1 MEQRIIREEV
11 MEDQEI
17 YYISPN
23 ELLNETLSLK
33 NKGYRLVAISCCSVK
48 SNEVTYSFNKD
59 NELIHLR
66 LDIGPDVEI
75 NSISSIYPYSFI
87 YENEIKE
94 LFGVKINGISL
105 DYNDNF
111 YKIPV
116 KTPFAINKE
125 EK

>member
-11 MEDQEI
+11 LEDQEI
-17 YYISPN
+17 YYILPN

-33 NKGYRLVAISCCSVK
+33 NRGYRLVAISCSSVK

-59 NELIHLR
+59 NELVHLR
-66 LDIGPDVEI
+66 LDIGADVEV

-94 LFGVKINGISL
+94 LFGVQIKGISL

-116 KTPFAINKE
+116 KTPFAMNKE